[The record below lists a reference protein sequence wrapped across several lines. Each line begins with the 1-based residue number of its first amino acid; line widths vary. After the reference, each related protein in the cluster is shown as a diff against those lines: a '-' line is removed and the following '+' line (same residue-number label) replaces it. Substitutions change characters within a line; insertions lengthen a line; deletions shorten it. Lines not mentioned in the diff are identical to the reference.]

1 MSSLQYLDTFL
12 SALCTWRVRS
22 SRLEEFYKEGI
33 LKSSTKFTGKHLR
46 RSLFCNKAAS
56 WKPTTSLHTESST
69 AIFFKNIY
77 FVNVCEGVP
86 LKSKIFTGVS
96 FRKILAFYY
105 KRNRQLFYYEGNSP
119 YVPLKIP
126 ECVNRVISQNF
137 SELLLLRM
145 PQQTKTCSKSTT
157 KECFRYVIRVS
168 L

>member
-46 RSLFCNKAAS
+46 RSLFYNKAAS

-105 KRNRQLFYYEGNSP
+105 KRNR
-119 YVPLKIP
+119 
-126 ECVNRVISQNF
+126 
-137 SELLLLRM
+137 
-145 PQQTKTCSKSTT
+145 
-157 KECFRYVIRVS
+157 
-168 L
+168 